1 MLAIL
6 SLVVSRV
13 RRVALVTDS
22 VLAPVAEFMAN
33 HVVGVETRHYPF
45 AEGRRHWGGSG
56 RHTNWLSCPQQVGER
71 PALWSPGCMKLIS
84 PSSTL

>member
-22 VLAPVAEFMAN
+22 ALAPVAEFMAN
-33 HVVGVETRHYPF
+33 HVVGVDMRHFPF
-45 AEGRRHWGGSG
+45 AEGAAALG
-56 RHTNWLSCPQQVGER
+56 WLRS
-71 PALWSPGCMKLIS
+71 I
-84 PSSTL
+84 